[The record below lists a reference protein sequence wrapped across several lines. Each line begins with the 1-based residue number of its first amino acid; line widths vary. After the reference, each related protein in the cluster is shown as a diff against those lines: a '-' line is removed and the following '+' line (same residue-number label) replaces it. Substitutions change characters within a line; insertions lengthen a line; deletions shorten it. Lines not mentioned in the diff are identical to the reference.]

1 MGILF
6 LLIGL
11 GAVGFG
17 VFSHFK
23 GKRILA
29 APFRGTGELAS
40 NPTSPDPKGLIS
52 TEGNVVAPAQALFS
66 PITRTPC
73 LHYEVEVR
81 RHFEKTEQTQDGE
94 KTEKG
99 SDKAESLEG
108 GAIFGLDD
116 GSGVVYV
123 DGTRGGD
130 FDTRKQ
136 SFNEKIDI
144 GLRVPAELVFGELR
158 LRTPRLPDGDN
169 TTHFEAVEKIVP
181 VGGALF
187 ALGKME
193 GGKIIKPGWRSM
205 IFSSKGR
212 DGLLAST
219 AKHKKY
225 GLISGGVALAASI
238 PAFIFAPASTAA
250 SSDSCGSTLAAA
262 TITCTDNVSSKSGNT
277 HALTIAEAG
286 SYTFE
291 VIPPAGK
298 KFPLD
303 ARVTVEKAS
312 GDVVADEY
320 AASAGTPAVATADLQ
335 PGEYKVVVKDSGGVT
350 VKGGFDYTL
359 KIDQGALAATEE
371 APVAPK
377 EEAKLVE
384 SLQEPEKQPA
394 KKSVAKANVKKK
406 SKAAPRASKKPQR

>member
-11 GAVGFG
+11 GALGFG
-17 VFSHFK
+17 VFAHFK

-29 APFRGTGELAS
+29 APFRGTGELAQ
-40 NPTSPDPKGLIS
+40 NPTSSDPKGLIS
-52 TEGNVVAPAQALFS
+52 TEGNVVAPAQALLS
-66 PITRTPC
+66 PITKTPC

-81 RHFEKTEQTQDGE
+81 RHYEKTEQTQDGE

-99 SDKAESLEG
+99 SDKAEGMEG
-108 GAIFGLDD
+108 GAVFGLDD
-116 GSGVVYV
+116 GSGVIYV
-123 DGTRGGD
+123 DATKGGD

-136 SFNEKIDI
+136 SFKEKIEI
-144 GLRVPAELVFGELR
+144 GMRVPAELVFGELR

-181 VGGALF
+181 LGGALF
-187 ALGKME
+187 ALGKID
-193 GGKIIKPGWRSM
+193 GGKITKPGWRSM
-205 IFSSKGR
+205 LFSSKGR
-212 DGLLAST
+212 DGLLAQT

-238 PAFIFAPASTAA
+238 PAFIFAPASTAS
-250 SSDSCGSTLAAA
+250 SSDSCGSTLATA
-262 TITCTDNVSSKSGNT
+262 TITCKDTLSSKSGNT

-286 SYTFE
+286 NYTFE
-291 VIPPAGK
+291 VSPPAGK

-320 AASAGTPAVATADLQ
+320 AEAAGKPAVAKVDLQ
-335 PGEYKVVVKDSGGVT
+335 PGEYKVVVKDAGGVT

-359 KIDQGALAATEE
+359 KIDQGALAAAEQ
-371 APVAPK
+371 AVAEPR

-384 SLQEPEKQPA
+384 SLQQPEKQPA
-394 KKSVAKANVKKK
+394 RKNVAKANVKKK
-406 SKAAPRASKKPQR
+406 TKAAPRASKKPQR